1 MSSSNAAAAG
11 ASAGRVF
18 VKRAGDPN
26 ARFAAVPI
34 LAGDYVADLA
44 KRASL
49 EWGVDAAYLDLFLVS
64 EERKA
69 TVAVG
74 DAGSE
79 ALVLATRPLC
89 SIDALSA
96 AGVLDRSCL
105 LARLLV
111 PHAAAPG
118 ENAAAG
124 VGSAGG
130 AIALLGAGSG
140 GGTGNLV
147 REIAAMLEPRL
158 LQAIAGL
165 APPSDDSPL
174 SPSFAAV
181 GGEALTTL
189 RGIPGAISEL
199 VEPPESAPEDER
211 APFASAAEL
220 ARLRDCASE
229 AELVAAITPLLRA
242 ARGFDEEGADPCARL
257 LVNSEAVRWLDA
269 LRVPLPHGQLKEPD
283 MFVTWAPFWEGRV
296 EAARG
301 GPVGKL
307 ASRAL
312 QLDGCVRE
320 FYEAK
325 IGEGELTPADFGQ
338 LLDYHSRVRGPVRGV
353 LFNAASFW
361 LCASIR
367 DKPQQLLK
375 GRWAARG
382 SRAALRRFLDGNA
395 PPEPP
400 LVPLLRFLL
409 CSLRAELCP
418 VAANSDADAVSGGGG
433 GVVGGGGGVDGGRA
447 EAGAGGGGEGGPGGQ
462 RNPTRRC
469 FLGAGAS
476 ARVFAV
482 RRDGVGL
489 CALKASAV
497 EPQSAIEYE
506 FGRMSAAAAGDSSSP
521 RC

>member
-1 MSSSNAAAAG
+1 MSTSNAAA

-147 REIAAMLEPRL
+147 REIAAVLAASEARL

-174 SPSFAAV
+174 SAARP
-181 GGEALTTL
+181 L
-189 RGIPGAISEL
+189 RPCAAFPGPFWSSL
-199 VEPPESAPEDER
+199 SPLR
-211 APFASAAEL
+211 AP
-220 ARLRDCASE
+220 LRTRAHP
-229 AELVAAITPLLRA
+229 LPLLR
-242 ARGFDEEGADPCARL
+242 
-257 LVNSEAVRWLDA
+257 
-269 LRVPLPHGQLKEPD
+269 
-283 MFVTWAPFWEGRV
+283 
-296 EAARG
+296 
-301 GPVGKL
+301 
-307 ASRAL
+307 
-312 QLDGCVRE
+312 
-320 FYEAK
+320 
-325 IGEGELTPADFGQ
+325 
-338 LLDYHSRVRGPVRGV
+338 
-353 LFNAASFW
+353 
-361 LCASIR
+361 
-367 DKPQQLLK
+367 
-375 GRWAARG
+375 
-382 SRAALRRFLDGNA
+382 
-395 PPEPP
+395 
-400 LVPLLRFLL
+400 
-409 CSLRAELCP
+409 SLRA
-418 VAANSDADAVSGGGG
+418 
-433 GVVGGGGGVDGGRA
+433 
-447 EAGAGGGGEGGPGGQ
+447 
-462 RNPTRRC
+462 
-469 FLGAGAS
+469 
-476 ARVFAV
+476 
-482 RRDGVGL
+482 
-489 CALKASAV
+489 
-497 EPQSAIEYE
+497 
-506 FGRMSAAAAGDSSSP
+506 
-521 RC
+521 